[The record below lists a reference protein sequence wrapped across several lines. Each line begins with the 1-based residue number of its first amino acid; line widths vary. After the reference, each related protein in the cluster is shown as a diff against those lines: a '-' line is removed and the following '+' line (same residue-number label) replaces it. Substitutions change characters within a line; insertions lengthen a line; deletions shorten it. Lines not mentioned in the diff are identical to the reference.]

1 MRLTQHIPNI
11 KFPTYGWRK
20 KHKASCKKYK
30 PCILKYK
37 ALISK
42 YVTYIFHLSKLLKHS
57 FPRKQKSA
65 TFPLRFSFV
74 FFVLLLAFCR
84 QDVAHYAITRFC
96 FFDFREFCHG
106 NLLCLAF
113 KFLGNRFLCLGKR
126 YIFAGVRICKLKQG
140 NSRGFFVAERP
151 PRFNFLYLHFGST
164 AAHNIKFLGCGV

>member
-1 MRLTQHIPNI
+1 MRLPQHIPNI

-42 YVTYIFHLSKLLKHS
+42 YVPYIFHLSKLLKHS

-74 FFVLLLAFCR
+74 FFRIVTCFLTTKRRALCDNEVLLFLLSGVLPR
-84 QDVAHYAITRFC
+84 QSSLSC
-96 FFDFREFCHG
+96 FQVPWKSIP
-106 NLLCLAF
+106 L
-113 KFLGNRFLCLGKR
+113 
-126 YIFAGVRICKLKQG
+126 
-140 NSRGFFVAERP
+140 
-151 PRFNFLYLHFGST
+151 PRQALH
-164 AAHNIKFLGCGV
+164 IRRC